1 MVAGIFFDDESFTI
15 NTYSTEVEWI
25 DSVRQMPE
33 ILGLEAWKSANF
45 SVKSGLNHDR
55 SQVVM
60 EKIPQTEKRCRYLH
74 QTDFTNR
81 IPGSQKTR
89 ISKGF

>member
-33 ILGLEAWKSANF
+33 FLGLEAWKSVKF
-45 SVKSGLNHDR
+45 SAKTDPNYDGFKSAMEII
-55 SQVVM
+55 SQ
-60 EKIPQTEKRCRYLH
+60 TGKR
-74 QTDFTNR
+74 
-81 IPGSQKTR
+81 
-89 ISKGF
+89 